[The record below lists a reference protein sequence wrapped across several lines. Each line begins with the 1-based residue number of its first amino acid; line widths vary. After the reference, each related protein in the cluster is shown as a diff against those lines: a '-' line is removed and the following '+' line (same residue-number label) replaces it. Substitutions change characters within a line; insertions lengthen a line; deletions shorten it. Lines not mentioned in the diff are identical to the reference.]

1 MHDLRQQYNA
11 LNDNQV
17 EQKKALARTAVTRMF
32 DFGSRLPLLGIS
44 IKDAIQIRSRACTD
58 ILKDLVDQLYEDNA
72 DGEQALVNIQRELS
86 RIVDKFQIEIQ
97 AHLIRLSDFSV

>member
-1 MHDLRQQYNA
+1 MNDLRQQYNA

-17 EQKKALARTAVTRMF
+17 EQKKALARTAYTRLL
-32 DFGSRLPLLGIS
+32 DFASRLPLLGIS
-44 IKDAIQIRSRACTD
+44 ITEAIQIRSRASSD
-58 ILKDLVDQLYEDNA
+58 HLKDLVNQLYEDNA
-72 DGEQALVNIQRELS
+72 DGEQALLNIQRELS